1 MSCCCKSCT
10 CRLVAYIVGMLMIGS
25 GTVTLTQA
33 LRSSHWVGRVVVS
46 TNSQTLQLRYGVWQ
60 ACVTDDQC
68 LDIWEHFP
76 EVANAARGAQVLITT
91 SVIFFILGF
100 LAEMAGLL
108 PVVKNSKCRVFIDN
122 RMIEYVI
129 SVSAVVGFLGM
140 LIFAGEVKNKA
151 WRETGQEDETGSGF
165 KMAQAGLVN
174 TVLGCCLVAC
184 GRDVK
189 SVPRNQA
196 WG

>member
-33 LRSSHWVGRVVVS
+33 LRSSHW
-46 TNSQTLQLRYGVWQ
+46 
-60 ACVTDDQC
+60 
-68 LDIWEHFP
+68 
-76 EVANAARGAQVLITT
+76 VLITT

-189 SVPRNQA
+189 SAPRNQA